1 MPTIP
6 ASIADFSSTASPAVS
21 PALDSAVQIISV
33 TDASHV
39 QDFCSL
45 APTIAP
51 TQYTQGKVDQ
61 RLIAYVD
68 GRAVARCSLWWS
80 SVPVL
85 PGERVGCIGHY
96 AALTDSDSRA
106 AAAALLRVACTH
118 LKAAGCTFAVG
129 PLDGS
134 TFRNYRLVTE
144 HALNGGEPRPP
155 FLLEPTNPEEWPD
168 DFRAAGFVAWSE
180 YVSDLAPLAGPDP
193 SLESRTKAL
202 AEKGIHLRGLDPAI
216 FDGTPASTE
225 AFDRELARIYPLVM
239 TAFANNPLFTAISY
253 AEFHAQ
259 YAPVRSLLSPDLV
272 ALAERD
278 GELVGLL
285 FALPDFAQA
294 QRGEAIDTV
303 ILKTLAVL
311 PSLSGIGLGSL
322 LTAKV
327 HTQAYHLGYRWAIHA
342 LMHVKNRSRRISAHT
357 AQPFR
362 RYTLFARLLTGM
374 QP

>member
-1 MPTIP
+1 
-6 ASIADFSSTASPAVS
+6 
-21 PALDSAVQIISV
+21 VQE
-33 TDASHV
+33 
-39 QDFCSL
+39 FCAL

-51 TQYTQGKVDQ
+51 THFAQGKVDQ

-96 AALTDSDSRA
+96 AALPNAIARA
-106 AAAALLRVACTH
+106 AAIELLTTACAHLQVAN
-118 LKAAGCTFAVG
+118 CTFAVG

-134 TFRNYRLVTE
+134 TFRNYRLVTQR
-144 HALNGGEPRPP
+144 AIQGGDPHPP
-155 FLLEPTNPEEWPD
+155 FLLEPNNPDEWPAH
-168 DFRAAGFVAWSE
+168 FRAAGFSAWSE
-180 YVSDLAPLAGPDP
+180 YLSDLAPLTAPD
-193 SLESRTKAL
+193 SQLESRTTAL
-202 AEKGIHLRGLDPAI
+202 AVQGIHLRGLDPAI
-216 FDGTPASTE
+216 FNNAPGDSS

-253 AEFHAQ
+253 GEFHAQ
-259 YAPVRSLLSPDLV
+259 YAPMRSLLSPDLV
-272 ALAERD
+272 VLAERE

-357 AQPFR
+357 ASPFR
-362 RYTLFARLLTGM
+362 GYTLFARPLTKPYLPP
-374 QP
+374 QIEN